1 MYKLDGAGS
10 AFVKGRTRAFGLR
23 APSYNSYSVMY
34 RLAAVVLGVG
44 CAFAQAPSSP
54 QDLLQQAVTAQ
65 QAGNFDQAVR
75 NYRLILKQ
83 YPSIPEIRSNLGAAL
98 AGQGRYTE
106 AIAEYKQALRLKPDP
121 QVRLNLALAYYKVA
135 DLNAAVSTLKKV
147 RAELPGN
154 VQILTVLA
162 DCYLRLGENKK
173 VIELLAPVQSKDPD
187 NQTFNYLLGT
197 ALVRDGQ
204 AAKGQLVIDKILKN
218 GDSAEARLLMGTTKY
233 MVKDFSGAFSDL
245 QKAVE
250 LNPNLPDVYSYYGLA
265 LLVTGDQ
272 AGAKKAFER
281 ELKSNPN
288 NFDAN
293 LRMGVLL
300 RQDEDNETALKYF
313 QHALEVRPGDFGARY
328 QIAAVQLAMGRLV
341 EARRNLEALVKDA
354 PQFTEA
360 HVSLATA
367 YFREKRKADGE
378 RERAIVAKLNAERQA
393 NEPAVKAAQ

>member
-1 MYKLDGAGS
+1 
-10 AFVKGRTRAFGLR
+10 
-23 APSYNSYSVMY
+23 MY

-162 DCYLRLGENKK
+162 DCYLRLGENKE
-173 VIELLAPVQSKDPD
+173 VIDLLAPVQSKDPD

-272 AGAKKAFER
+272 VGAKKAFER

-300 RQDEDNETALKYF
+300 RQDEDNEAALKYF

-393 NEPAVKAAQ
+393 NEPTVKTAE

>member
-1 MYKLDGAGS
+1 
-10 AFVKGRTRAFGLR
+10 
-23 APSYNSYSVMY
+23 MY
-34 RLAAVVLGVG
+34 RAAAVFLVVG
-44 CAFAQAPSSP
+44 CAFAQAPQSP
-54 QDLLQQAVTAQ
+54 QDLLKEAVAAQ
-65 QAGNFDQAVR
+65 QSGNFDQAVR
-75 NYRLILKQ
+75 NYRLILAK
-83 YPSIPEIRSNLGAAL
+83 YPAIPEIRSNLGAAL
-98 AGQGRYTE
+98 AGQGRYAE

-121 QVRLNLALAYYKVA
+121 QVGLNLALAYYKVA
-135 DLNAAVSTLKKV
+135 DLNDAVVTLKQV
-147 RAELPGN
+147 RKELPGN
-154 VQILTVLA
+154 VQVLTVLS
-162 DCYLRLGENKK
+162 DCYLRLGQNKD
-173 VIELLAPVQSKDPD
+173 VINLLTSVQSKDPE
-187 NQTFNYLLGT
+187 NSTFNYLLGT

-204 AAKGQLVIDKILKN
+204 AAKGQVIIDKILRN

-272 AGAKKAFER
+272 VGAKKAFER

-300 RQDEDNETALKYF
+300 RQDEDNEAALKYF

-328 QIAAVQLAMGRLV
+328 QIAVVELATGKLV
-341 EARRNLEALVKDA
+341 DARRHLEALVKEA

-393 NEPAVKAAQ
+393 NEPAVKSAQ

>member
-1 MYKLDGAGS
+1 
-10 AFVKGRTRAFGLR
+10 
-23 APSYNSYSVMY
+23 MY
-34 RLAAVVLGVG
+34 RAAAVFLIVS
-44 CAFAQAPSSP
+44 CTFAQAPQSP
-54 QDLLQQAVTAQ
+54 QDLLKEAVAAQ
-65 QAGNFDQAVR
+65 QAGNYDLAVG
-75 NYRLILKQ
+75 NYRLILKS
-83 YPSIPEIRSNLGAAL
+83 YPNIPEIRSNLGAAL
-98 AGQGRYTE
+98 AGQGRYAD

-121 QVRLNLALAYYKVA
+121 QVRLNLALAYYKVT
-135 DLNAAVSTLKKV
+135 DLNNAVATLKQV
-147 RAELPGN
+147 HQELPAN
-154 VQILTVLA
+154 VQVLTVLS
-162 DCYLRLGENKK
+162 DCYLRLGQNKE
-173 VIELLAPVQSKDPD
+173 VIDLLTSAQSKDPD
-187 NQTFNYLLGT
+187 NPTFNYLLGT

-204 AAKGQLVIDKILKN
+204 AAKGQVIIDKILRN

-233 MVKDFSGAFSDL
+233 MVKDFSGAFTDL

-300 RQDEDNETALKYF
+300 RQDQDNDEALKYF
-313 QHALEVRPGDFGARY
+313 RHALEVRPGDFGARY
-328 QIAAVQLAMGRLV
+328 QIAVVELATGKLI
-341 EARRNLEALVKDA
+341 EARRHLEELVKDA

-393 NEPAVKAAQ
+393 NEPAVKSEQ